1 MRQCCPLQ
9 PVWVRKVTV
18 RQDFHKWVSDSNRI
32 SGNWRAACKQP
43 REGASTTDPVGHAT
57 CNGNFDLCN
66 CPALCAVAVCHLGSI
81 SSSLLELFVASSG
94 YQQISKQPLWQLSAT
109 LRLCD
114 SVTFPLIPPP
124 PLAALLNYELDIGH
138 SKRGSW
144 WLFAFV
150 SPLGVRLIADALL
163 SLSPLHSTLALLIY
177 ALREPNRTRRVCNC
191 NRRRV
196 RFMGAQTRIAIAI
209 SRHCPSSLSS
219 PMCLLHSLP
228 PAPCPLPCP
237 EK

>member
-57 CNGNFDLCN
+57 CNSNSNSNFDLCN

-114 SVTFPLIPPP
+114 FPTNPPTTP
-124 PLAALLNYELDIGH
+124 CSSFELWAGHWSLETGQLVAL
-138 SKRGSW
+138 R
-144 WLFAFV
+144 
-150 SPLGVRLIADALL
+150 L
-163 SLSPLHSTLALLIY
+163 SLSSGSSPNCGRSSLSLSTPLHSRASYLCA
-177 ALREPNRTRRVCNC
+177 
-191 NRRRV
+191 
-196 RFMGAQTRIAIAI
+196 
-209 SRHCPSSLSS
+209 
-219 PMCLLHSLP
+219 
-228 PAPCPLPCP
+228 
-237 EK
+237 